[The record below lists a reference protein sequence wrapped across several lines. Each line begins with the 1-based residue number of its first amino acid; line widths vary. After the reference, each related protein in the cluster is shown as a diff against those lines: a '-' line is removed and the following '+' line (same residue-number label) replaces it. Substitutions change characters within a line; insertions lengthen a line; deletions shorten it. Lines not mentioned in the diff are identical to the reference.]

1 MKTKLKAIDVTSALM
16 LNQFTLDEVK
26 CIIQAAISAR
36 DTHSRA
42 LARSMVPGD
51 TVEFEDKRG
60 HVYRGKIMRI
70 NPKMTKVRC
79 AIPGMAGAGF
89 VTYNVSHTLLKKV
102 S

>member
-26 CIIQAAISAR
+26 CIIQAAIIAR

-42 LARSMVPGD
+42 AARAMSVGD
-51 TVEFEDKRG
+51 MVEFEDKRG
-60 HVYRGKIMRI
+60 NVYRGKVLRI
-70 NPKMTKVRC
+70 NPKMTKVRTLTH
-79 AIPGMAGAGF
+79 AGLAGP
-89 VTYNVSHTLLKKV
+89 VYNVSHTLLKRI